1 MSSKSNGYIVP
12 IRTTKEEITKI
23 KLLITSDISL
33 LRKFILEF
41 VPNLSA
47 FKAKI
52 PNGINIDKTKINK
65 MMSPLFG
72 SDANE
77 CTDVIIPDLTIKVP
91 NKENEKPKIHNN
103 NVQDLSSFLVSKTII
118 ECNNAVAISH
128 GINAAFSTGSQN
140 HHPPQPNS

>member
-65 MMSPLFG
+65 MMSPKG
-72 SDANE
+72 SVGLKILRSIPELIKIIINR
-77 CTDVIIPDLTIKVP
+77 VI
-91 NKENEKPKIHNN
+91 
-103 NVQDLSSFLVSKTII
+103 S
-118 ECNNAVAISH
+118 
-128 GINAAFSTGSQN
+128 
-140 HHPPQPNS
+140 